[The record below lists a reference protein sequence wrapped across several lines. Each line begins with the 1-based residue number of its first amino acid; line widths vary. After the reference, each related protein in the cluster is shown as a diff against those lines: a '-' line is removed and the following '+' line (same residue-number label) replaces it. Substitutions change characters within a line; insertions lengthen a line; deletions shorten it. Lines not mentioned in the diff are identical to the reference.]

1 MKVKITIH
9 LKNFL
14 RETSGFQKIGFNNFI
29 DGATFDLIEFE
40 SQPLRNFEA
49 NIDLV
54 AEFISNSS
62 PLMGE
67 GQGRGATE

>member
-1 MKVKITIH
+1 M
-9 LKNFL
+9 
-14 RETSGFQKIGFNNFI
+14 RETSSFQKIGFNNFI

-54 AEFISNSS
+54 AEFISNSLAPDGRGS
-62 PLMGE
+62 
-67 GQGRGATE
+67 GRGATE